1 MKPFITEAQ
10 LALFKYQ
17 AGGKY
22 FNCPM
27 SYIAQQEFV
36 EFSRNNRTE
45 DLIFYFSHFW
55 NREIKKDIWE
65 ISFSDNSSLL
75 IRKVFKNGKII
86 FQSKSTDSTDN
97 SDFDVI
103 FS

>member
-36 EFSRNNRTE
+36 EFSRNNHTE
-45 DLIFYFSHFW
+45 DLIFYFSHF
-55 NREIKKDIWE
+55 
-65 ISFSDNSSLL
+65 
-75 IRKVFKNGKII
+75 
-86 FQSKSTDSTDN
+86 
-97 SDFDVI
+97 
-103 FS
+103 